1 MMKFRRSYKF
11 YFFCAIMTIAT
22 VTVISFVTLAANY
35 FVSGMDV
42 SLRYSMLSVVKHI
55 DTRDGQPKELLGYQ
69 IATRWQDVQ
78 APIQQQF
85 SPLTKHLQFEK
96 AMLQHGWLTPPV
108 KAYFVMRYDRPSG
121 QTVYISR
128 VFSNL
133 TMQQTAKE
141 FHQEGNRYGLS
152 LLVYALVA
160 LSVFGLGLFF
170 LFRCTARP
178 QEQLFK
184 WAETL
189 TTEQL
194 SRPIPDFH
202 FHELN
207 RVAAIIKDS
216 VSSAQDM
223 LEREQQFLASASH
236 ELRTPIAVVR
246 SNAELMDKLIEKTDN
261 AALYDKQAEVM
272 QRILRAGVTMTDLCS
287 TLLWLNRR
295 EQRELP
301 LTPVNLALMIDSISR
316 DLNYLLR
323 DKSVEVEIQV
333 QEATFPL
340 PSTLCR
346 IVISNLIR
354 NAYQHTLAGKVAIF
368 QSGTTVT
375 IMNHNFATGEQT
387 EELGFGLGLELT
399 NRIIQQYDWYYEV
412 HDNESGREVTID
424 FSQRDKKAHQ

>member
-11 YFFCAIMTIAT
+11 YFFCEVMAIAT
-22 VTVISFVTLAANY
+22 ITVVSFSTLAANY

-42 SLRYSMLSVVKHI
+42 SLRYSMLSVVKHV
-55 DTRDGQPKELLGYQ
+55 DTSDGKPKQLLGYQ
-69 IATRWQDVQ
+69 IAPRWQDVQ
-78 APIQQQF
+78 TPIKQHF
-85 SPLTKHLQFEK
+85 TRPTKHLQFEK
-96 AMLQHGWLTPPV
+96 AMLQNGWLTPPV
-108 KAYFVMRYDRPSG
+108 KTYFVMRYDRPSG

-133 TMQQTAKE
+133 AMQHTSND
-141 FHQEGNRYGLS
+141 FHLESNHYGVS
-152 LLVYALVA
+152 LLVYAFVA
-160 LSVFGLGLFF
+160 LSAFGLGLFF
-170 LFRCTARP
+170 LFHYTARP
-178 QEQLFK
+178 QERLFE
-184 WAETL
+184 WAKTL
-189 TTEQL
+189 TTEEL
-194 SRPIPDFH
+194 NKPTPDFH
-202 FHELN
+202 LNELN

-223 LEREQQFLASASH
+223 LAREQQFLASASH

-261 AALYDKQAEVM
+261 AALYDKQVQVM
-272 QRILRAGVTMTDLCS
+272 QRILRAGVTMTDLCA

-301 LTPVNLALMIDSISR
+301 LTPVNLALMIDNISR
-316 DLNYLLR
+316 DLSYLLR
-323 DKSVEVEIQV
+323 DKPVEVEINV

-354 NAYQHTLAGKVAIF
+354 NAYQHTQAGKVAIH

-375 IMNHNFATGEQT
+375 IINRNSVIDEQT

-399 NRIIQQYDWYYEV
+399 NRIIQQYDWHYEAE
-412 HDNESGREVTID
+412 DDQYGRKVTID
-424 FSQRDKKAHQ
+424 FAKRDKKAHQ